1 MSCDGVN
8 GSHHET
14 STTPTPSS
22 GEVVAKRRREDGGR
36 SEFDSRTEESSA
48 TQYFQFYSYL
58 HQQQNM
64 LQDYQR
70 TATYQRA
77 IHDNWHDFKDRVVMD
92 VGAGSGILSFFAAQA
107 GARRVYAVE
116 ASSMSEHCEQLVR
129 ANGQAGRIRVIT
141 GKVEDVELEEKVDVI
156 VSEPMGY
163 MLVNERMLESFVHAR
178 KWLIEGGISYR
189 GEGYT
194 TAATDHKALQGKCS
208 PPRPTL
214 TSPSSPTSPST
225 SSRSNAACSGHSRA
239 STASTCAH

>member
-8 GSHHET
+8 GSNHEASASSASSS
-14 STTPTPSS
+14 STEAGT
-22 GEVVAKRRREDGGR
+22 KRRREDGGVR

-77 IHDNWHDFKDRVVMD
+77 IHDNWPDFKERVVMD
-92 VGAGSGILSFFAAQA
+92 VGAGSGILSFFAAQV

-116 ASSMSEHCEQLVR
+116 ASSMAEHCEQLVK
-129 ANGQAGRIRVIT
+129 ANGQAGRICVIT

-178 KWLIEGGISYR
+178 KWLKEGGKYR
-189 GEGYT
+189 DGRWTPLHVLT
-194 TAATDHKALQGKCS
+194 TAEHC
-208 PPRPTL
+208 R
-214 TSPSSPTSPST
+214 
-225 SSRSNAACSGHSRA
+225 
-239 STASTCAH
+239 